1 MTWNLVFPFFSLSTW
16 GPHGVASCKVG
27 DSVKQA
33 WPTWHSQSLPRT
45 SKSRGILGF
54 WTWHV
59 TIQHSFKHSSRHE
72 LIEATSL
79 KCTHRT
85 CSNYV
90 AGNVFFL
97 KKWSSVSQDWPCF
110 EGPASTTNEKLQ
122 TIKKKWFAQCRAGAL
137 TRTLEKPQRDMLNK
151 RELVKLDVEVARLKA
166 RLGQNDGLLGHCS
179 LLILSLHGPMISKSE
194 MTKTHRVYR
203 YGMLLHVPNIFSA

>member
-1 MTWNLVFPFFSLSTW
+1 MALPNPGFQYCVFL
-16 GPHGVASCKVG
+16 A
-27 DSVKQA
+27 
-33 WPTWHSQSLPRT
+33 PRT

-59 TIQHSFKHSSRHE
+59 TVQHSFRHSSRHE

-85 CSNYV
+85 ISNYLELCSNYV

-110 EGPASTTNEKLQ
+110 EGPASAIRKGEWEVARYPKIKLGLPS
-122 TIKKKWFAQCRAGAL
+122 AGPGPF

-151 RELVKLDVEVARLKA
+151 RELVKLNVEVARLKA
-166 RLGQNDGLLGHCS
+166 RLGQTDGLLGTLFIANPFAAWAHDFQIRNEKDPQS
-179 LLILSLHGPMISKSE
+179 F
-194 MTKTHRVYR
+194 R
-203 YGMLLHVPNIFSA
+203 YDMLLHVPNIFLD